1 MQKKKFIT
9 EKYLDKR
16 LIEHTK
22 VIVNAVDVILEKR
35 LKEVR
40 IDISGINQNMEKME
54 ERLEKKIDN
63 VQILIDGYVK
73 AQEDFKQEF
82 VIMKQEMK
90 QMKKVIKEKL
100 GIEIRAI

>member
-1 MQKKKFIT
+1 MQKEKFIT

>member
-1 MQKKKFIT
+1 MQKEKFIT

-63 VQILIDGYVK
+63 V
-73 AQEDFKQEF
+73 
-82 VIMKQEMK
+82 
-90 QMKKVIKEKL
+90 
-100 GIEIRAI
+100 